1 MLSRSKEYGGGVID
15 AHLHL
20 RDKPAGDGRFH
31 APHDEQTSE
40 EQTGFWSAAAAV
52 RQLLLEMDSCGVGHA
67 VVLHLLWQPWSVE
80 EVAQALCSQP
90 RLTGFV
96 NIDPRLPSA
105 LEDVRRGYE
114 LGFRGLKLHPRIQCY
129 RPDDESCVTVVQ
141 RAGDLGMPVLLDCFP
156 DGDWLMAGL
165 NVLQY
170 ATLARKAPDTT
181 VIVAHAAGHH
191 CLDLLMLAKRVKN
204 LWFDISYSLLYYKS
218 PVVDSLFY
226 ALESIRYEKVLFG
239 TDYPDRPLGISVE
252 RSLALMDKFGVAGE
266 AREKLVWRNALE
278 LLKLKPSV

>member
-1 MLSRSKEYGGGVID
+1 MLKSSKEYRAGLID

-20 RDKPAGDGRFH
+20 RDKPAGDALFYS
-31 APHDEQTSE
+31 PHDDETLDGQTKL
-40 EQTGFWSAAAAV
+40 WSAVAAV

-67 VVLHLLWQPWSVE
+67 VVLHLLWQPWTVE
-80 EVAQALCSQP
+80 EVAEALASQP

-96 NIDPRLPSA
+96 NIDPRLKTA
-105 LEDVRRGYE
+105 LDDIKIGRE

-129 RPDDESCVTVVQ
+129 RPDDEVCVAVVR
-141 RAGDLGMPVLLDCFP
+141 RAGELGMPVLLDCFP

-170 ATLARKAPDTT
+170 AALAREAPETK

-204 LWFDISYSLLYYKS
+204 IWFDISYSLLYYGN
-218 PVVDSLFY
+218 PVIESLFY
-226 ALESIRYEKVLFG
+226 AMESIRYERVLFG
-239 TDYPDRPLGISVE
+239 TDYPDRPLRLSVE
-252 RSLALMDKFGVAGE
+252 KSLALMDKFGVSGE
-266 AREKLVWRNALE
+266 AREKLLWKNALE
-278 LLKLKPSV
+278 LLKLEPSA